1 MSVVCRSGRFY
12 LYKRVTRRFYAIETC
27 RHISISLKT
36 DFLEVAKEKAPKVWR
51 EVLASWELIASGQL
65 AEANERYELA
75 KQLAQRMGVNF

>member
-1 MSVVCRSGRFY
+1 MLFVV
-12 LYKRVTRRFYAIETC
+12 RVGFTFISAFRVDFMVLRRAAIY
-27 RHISISLKT
+27 ISLKT
-36 DFLEVAKEKAPKVWR
+36 DSLEVAKEKAPKVWR